1 MENDNYFKKG
11 KYTIITEEIKNIG
24 IDSVYEAFVE
34 ETGKQ

>member
-1 MENDNYFKKG
+1 MENDNYFKRG
-11 KYTIITEEIKNIG
+11 KYTIITEDIKYIG